1 MLSGKL
7 STDFGEKM
15 VIVFFVNAFPF
26 FIGHFKSAA
35 VLEKMIICD
44 NRIVRCLTTRRKDK
58 MYALASKV
66 NVECDLLIA
75 SRGELK
81 FRVWRCFERML
92 VIS

>member
-1 MLSGKL
+1 
-7 STDFGEKM
+7 
-15 VIVFFVNAFPF
+15 
-26 FIGHFKSAA
+26 
-35 VLEKMIICD
+35 MIICD